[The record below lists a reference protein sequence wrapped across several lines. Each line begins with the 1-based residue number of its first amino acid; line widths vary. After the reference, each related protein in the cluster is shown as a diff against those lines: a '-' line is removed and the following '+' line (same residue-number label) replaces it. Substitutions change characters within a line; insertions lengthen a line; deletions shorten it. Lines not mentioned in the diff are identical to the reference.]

1 MFLAPLPKTPIL
13 LPLTIPAILLLT
25 PAILMPLQ
33 LEACHPGEE
42 AEEEENLP
50 VLAIHFEQDSAEPYY
65 LFDQLEE
72 DNSDLALEAAQ
83 VKCKA
88 EAANTHLLL
97 ADLNVGHMHSERRRK
112 NGITMYATLQA

>member
-33 LEACHPGEE
+33 LKACHPGEE

-50 VLAIHFEQDSAEPYY
+50 VAMHFEQDSAKPYY
-65 LFDQLEE
+65 LFNQLKE

-83 VKCKA
+83 AKCKSA
-88 EAANTHLLL
+88 GGKTASQCMLLFKRDMSNC
-97 ADLNVGHMHSERRRK
+97 AV
-112 NGITMYATLQA
+112 Y